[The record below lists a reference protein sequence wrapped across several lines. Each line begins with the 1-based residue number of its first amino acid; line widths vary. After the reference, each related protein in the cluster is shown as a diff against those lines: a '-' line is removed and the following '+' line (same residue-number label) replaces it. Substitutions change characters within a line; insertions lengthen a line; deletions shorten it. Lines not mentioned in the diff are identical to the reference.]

1 MTFDAS
7 ANLTG
12 RQPKAVQSALRVL
25 EEVARAGSG
34 VTAKEV
40 ARSLALPQATT
51 YRLINLLVG
60 EGYLVRLPNLSGF
73 ALGRKIGIFVD
84 AASAPVVCGAA
95 RDVLEE
101 LRMQVRFGVHLAYFS
116 GTGSLRFVDA
126 DPDFPPGDEH
136 LVNQCMHG
144 SALGK
149 LLLAE
154 ESDLQGILPDR
165 GLHRATRFTI
175 SNLTEL
181 LAQLD
186 QVQAQGFA
194 KQVEELRE
202 DCACLA
208 VPIRDRRGRLTA
220 GLSVSTAKE
229 KEHLLDRQVD
239 LLRTFADRLG
249 PLLS

>member
-1 MTFDAS
+1 MTFDGG

-12 RQPKAVQSALRVL
+12 RQPKAVQSALHVL
-25 EEVARAGSG
+25 EEVSRAGSG

-40 ARSLALPQATT
+40 AHSLNLPQATT

-84 AASAPVVCGAA
+84 AASPPIVCGAA

-116 GTGSLRFVDA
+116 RTGSLRFADV

-154 ESDLQGILPDR
+154 ESDLQGLLPER
-165 GLHRATRFTI
+165 GMNRATRFTI
-175 SNLTEL
+175 SSFADLIEQ
-181 LAQLD
+181 LAQ
-186 QVQAQGFA
+186 VSAQGYA
-194 KQVEELRE
+194 IQVEELRE

-208 VPIRDRRGRLTA
+208 VPIRDRSRRLVA
-220 GLSVSTAKE
+220 GLSLSTVKDKAG
-229 KEHLLDRQVD
+229 LLPRHVEQ
-239 LLRTFADRLG
+239 LQGFAARLG
-249 PLLS
+249 PLLA